1 ILLSSGC
8 LQKDTESLPLI
19 FSDFTDYA
27 LISSENSDSLVIM
40 KEEKITDYLNA
51 LIYTIIDSES
61 VFCGIKTN
69 GSVYRI
75 GEISSIHMPEELLS
89 MERVQI
95 FGNDALKFHGILG
108 TNYAIGYYY
117 IYNGDFSDT
126 CFFIEGNL
134 METDLSG
141 NRKNEIIA
149 TTGTVPETS
158 IYILDENN
166 IQVAYVNKSVNAVSA
181 RILDVNSKI
190 FELYFEPDKPKLYI
204 YEDKKLKFR

>member
-1 ILLSSGC
+1 MSPEKSYPII
-8 LQKDTESLPLI
+8 TI
-19 FSDFTDYA
+19 
-27 LISSENSDSLVIM
+27 
-40 KEEKITDYLNA
+40 KEEEITDHLKA
-51 LIYTIIDSES
+51 LIYTIKNSES
-61 VFCGIKTN
+61 IYCGIKTN
-69 GSVYRI
+69 DTVYRVGKLSTI
-75 GEISSIHMPEELLS
+75 QMPEELLT
-89 MERVQI
+89 MERVQV
-95 FGNDALKFHGILG
+95 FGNDALKFYGILG